1 IHQVFED
8 NDWLKRNADGTVT
21 DTGWGS
27 GTNHLYVCC
36 PDYIEQVARQE
47 IPLWNAGL
55 NHQTWFIDVFATVS
69 AYSCYSTNHPATELD
84 TLAAR
89 VAICKY
95 ITEEL
100 GMAFWTEGAG
110 EFLVPYA
117 VYGEG
122 PMSSYGVSGASPK
135 YRIPLWS
142 LVYHDCWE
150 NSWHTFGGN
159 LNADANIWKT
169 NDLYNILYASK
180 QLMGFTA
187 DPNSSVYFYKP
198 GLIENAIRSIREVTK
213 VTQQVGLYEMVDH
226 RFLSNDG
233 NVQMTRYKNGV
244 DVYVNFGG
252 SDFTYGDLV
261 IPAQGSITRNISEII
276 KANNTDSLN
285 EITSWQS
292 LTVPGPD
299 DFAAWTNGSGSSAVS
314 LGDNASWYG
323 IKVYNPGATPQI
335 LAGNSLTLGAGGI
348 TLSGNNFSFSNRMI
362 LDRDQTWNLG
372 TKALFARG
380 PIAGNNVTINITSP
394 ASSYVDMLG
403 SLADF
408 TGTIN
413 YSAPARLRVLRF
425 DGDAVVV
432 NMQSG
437 AAFDAYG
444 YNGTTVVG
452 DLITTNKNAA
462 LGGGDQNGTVT
473 YEIGALGNDSTWA
486 GRILN
491 GGTGS
496 TPTSIRKVGA
506 GKWTLSGTNTYTGS
520 TMIDG
525 GTLALSGIGSLPNSS
540 LIAISDNATLS
551 VSGLSS
557 TFTLGA
563 AQTLSNNA
571 STTGNLNGNLQTS
584 SGTVSISYVSGT
596 PAFSIG
602 NGTLTLSSST
612 VFNINNTGSALAAGS
627 YKIISKGTG
636 GAVNGTMPSVVITG
650 GGVAAGTSW
659 GLGVISG
666 ELYLVSLPN
675 TPTGLSATG
684 SNAVVRLTWNASSGA
699 TSYKVKRATVSG
711 GPYTVVGSPVG
722 TSYTDSGLVNGTTY
736 YYVVSAVNAG
746 GESTNSAQDSA
757 TTVAPPLA
765 PGGFTATGSNA
776 VVFLDWNASSGATSY
791 QLKRATANG
800 GPYTVLSSPTA
811 TSYTDSAVV
820 NDTTFY
826 YVVSAVNAGG
836 ESANSAQASATPAV
850 PEILKANNANNLN
863 LGSSWQ
869 GGVVPGASQYA
880 AWTNGSGSSAVSLG
894 ANASWYGLKVYNPGA
909 TPQILA
915 GNSLTLG
922 EGGIALSG
930 NNFAFSN
937 TLIVAADQVWK
948 LGSKALFARGPITGT
963 NVTIDITSSISSYVD
978 MAGSLSNFSG
988 TINYAAPARLRVL
1001 RFDGDNLVLNM
1012 QSGASFDAYGYNGTT
1027 IVGDLITT
1035 NKNAALGGGDQNG
1048 TVTYQIGALGNNS
1061 TWAGRILNGGS
1072 GTTPTSIRKVGAGR
1086 WTLSGTNTYTG
1097 STVVNDGTL

>member
-1 IHQVFED
+1 ATATTTPWTEYSYEVTTTNGVTFYDQFDFVKATGAAGQFYLTDAEVVPVEPGPITRALVSSATQLSSNEIQYTFNTAERIKASPTQPSLTCSVTLGSAPTNLNELNWTILSSTNTALGTIYAAPAFVPVNPESIQWLMPNGEGVLLPGSDIFDPINRRVDSQLTTWTHEQTLAMHGVITAEGDGYYLINDTPVCTDVYYKASQVTPQYYVYMPFVGHRGSKGKLDHTRSVSYRFVDEGTGYVGIAKDYLANYAQPRGYHVTYAEKAKHNPGLMNYVGTPSLLGGLGADTAIEQGLISTLKAAGIDRATLRTTNIDVAAAAQAAGWNTYRYDNYWDSIHQVFED

-36 PDYIEQVARQE
+36 PDYIAQVARQE

-571 STTGNLNGNLQTS
+571 ST
-584 SGTVSISYVSGT
+584 
-596 PAFSIG
+596 
-602 NGTLTLSSST
+602 
-612 VFNINNTGSALAAGS
+612 
-627 YKIISKGTG
+627 
-636 GAVNGTMPSVVITG
+636 
-650 GGVAAGTSW
+650 
-659 GLGVISG
+659 
-666 ELYLVSLPN
+666 
-675 TPTGLSATG
+675 
-684 SNAVVRLTWNASSGA
+684 
-699 TSYKVKRATVSG
+699 
-711 GPYTVVGSPVG
+711 
-722 TSYTDSGLVNGTTY
+722 
-736 YYVVSAVNAG
+736 
-746 GESTNSAQDSA
+746 
-757 TTVAPPLA
+757 
-765 PGGFTATGSNA
+765 
-776 VVFLDWNASSGATSY
+776 
-791 QLKRATANG
+791 
-800 GPYTVLSSPTA
+800 
-811 TSYTDSAVV
+811 
-820 NDTTFY
+820 
-826 YVVSAVNAGG
+826 
-836 ESANSAQASATPAV
+836 
-850 PEILKANNANNLN
+850 
-863 LGSSWQ
+863 
-869 GGVVPGASQYA
+869 
-880 AWTNGSGSSAVSLG
+880 
-894 ANASWYGLKVYNPGA
+894 
-909 TPQILA
+909 
-915 GNSLTLG
+915 
-922 EGGIALSG
+922 
-930 NNFAFSN
+930 
-937 TLIVAADQVWK
+937 
-948 LGSKALFARGPITGT
+948 
-963 NVTIDITSSISSYVD
+963 
-978 MAGSLSNFSG
+978 
-988 TINYAAPARLRVL
+988 
-1001 RFDGDNLVLNM
+1001 
-1012 QSGASFDAYGYNGTT
+1012 
-1027 IVGDLITT
+1027 
-1035 NKNAALGGGDQNG
+1035 
-1048 TVTYQIGALGNNS
+1048 
-1061 TWAGRILNGGS
+1061 
-1072 GTTPTSIRKVGAGR
+1072 
-1086 WTLSGTNTYTG
+1086 
-1097 STVVNDGTL
+1097 